1 LQQVK
6 KRRKIPEINRLVIAS
21 NRLPVVLAQAG
32 SGRWEVQSGSGG
44 LVTALTPVLQQMG
57 GLWIGWPGTQR
68 AVHSNELI
76 EATSKKLGYT
86 LCPVSLTQKEING
99 YYFGFSNE
107 VLWPL
112 FHDLQTR
119 CNFDPAYWSAYQT
132 VNSKFAKVIAKNID
146 SNDYIWIHDYHLMLV
161 GKNLRSMG
169 IKNKLGFFLHIPF
182 PPLDIWLKLPWR
194 AQMLEAF
201 LEYDLIGFQTPRDR
215 KNFVHCIDAMFKG
228 PHIDTRKQVS
238 TMVLTNREMNV
249 GSFPISIDFKD
260 FAKRAASSIVAEKAR
275 RLREAIP
282 NCQIILGL
290 DRLDYS
296 KGIPEKLRAYQNAL
310 YRFPDL
316 RGKVVLIQVVVPSRE
331 DIAEYQALRA
341 EIEGLVS
348 EINGVFTQPGW
359 IPVQYM
365 YRSLDRDELLGYYRV
380 ADIALIT
387 SLKDG
392 MNLVAKEYC
401 TCDIDKHGVLI
412 LSEFTGAAT
421 QMHKNSILVNPY
433 DIEGVADAIHKAYHM
448 GADER
453 RMRMQRLR
461 QSVAKRD
468 IFWWVDSFLKAT
480 IAEGISHP

>member
-1 LQQVK
+1 
-6 KRRKIPEINRLVIAS
+6 
-21 NRLPVVLAQAG
+21 
-32 SGRWEVQSGSGG
+32 
-44 LVTALTPVLQQMG
+44 
-57 GLWIGWPGTQR
+57 
-68 AVHSNELI
+68 
-76 EATSKKLGYT
+76 
-86 LCPVSLTQKEING
+86 
-99 YYFGFSNE
+99 
-107 VLWPL
+107 
-112 FHDLQTR
+112 
-119 CNFDPAYWSAYQT
+119 
-132 VNSKFAKVIAKNID
+132 
-146 SNDYIWIHDYHLMLV
+146 
-161 GKNLRSMG
+161 
-169 IKNKLGFFLHIPF
+169 
-182 PPLDIWLKLPWR
+182 
-194 AQMLEAF
+194 
-201 LEYDLIGFQTPRDR
+201 
-215 KNFVHCIDAMFKG
+215 
-228 PHIDTRKQVS
+228 
-238 TMVLTNREMNV
+238 MNV

-275 RLREAIP
+275 RLRDAIP

-348 EINGVFTQPGW
+348 EINGIFTQSGW
-359 IPVQYM
+359 IPIQYM
-365 YRSLDRDELLGYYRV
+365 YRSLERDELLGYYRA
-380 ADIALIT
+380 ADIALVT

-421 QMHKNSILVNPY
+421 QMQRNSILVNPY
-433 DIEGVADAIHKAYHM
+433 DIEGVADAIHKAYNM

-468 IFWWVDSFLKAT
+468 IFWWVDSFLNAS
-480 IAEGISHP
+480 IAEGISHT

>member
-1 LQQVK
+1 
-6 KRRKIPEINRLVIAS
+6 
-21 NRLPVVLAQAG
+21 
-32 SGRWEVQSGSGG
+32 
-44 LVTALTPVLQQMG
+44 M
-57 GLWIGWPGTQR
+57 
-68 AVHSNELI
+68 
-76 EATSKKLGYT
+76 
-86 LCPVSLTQKEING
+86 
-99 YYFGFSNE
+99 
-107 VLWPL
+107 
-112 FHDLQTR
+112 
-119 CNFDPAYWSAYQT
+119 
-132 VNSKFAKVIAKNID
+132 
-146 SNDYIWIHDYHLMLV
+146 
-161 GKNLRSMG
+161 
-169 IKNKLGFFLHIPF
+169 
-182 PPLDIWLKLPWR
+182 
-194 AQMLEAF
+194 
-201 LEYDLIGFQTPRDR
+201 EYDLIGFQSPRDR
-215 KNFVHCIDAMFKG
+215 KNFVHCIDALFKG

-275 RLREAIP
+275 RLRDAIP

-348 EINGVFTQPGW
+348 EINGVFTQSGW

-401 TCDIDKHGVLI
+401 TCNIDKHGVLI

-480 IAEGISHP
+480 LVEGTSHT